1 MNVCVIGAGPS
12 GLTTIKQL
20 IDEGHNVTCFEKNDD
35 IGGIWYRNGEDQNQM
50 KAYDNLMLT
59 ISMKLMSFSDFMH
72 RGDRTFTDHRG
83 YLRYLTD
90 YTDMNNLRQHIQ
102 FDTTVQNITHLEDD
116 SWEIITTDAQGSMS
130 KQCFEALAVCSG
142 PFKTPNVDVPEI
154 EGFSGQVIHSSEYR
168 NNKDFIGKKVLIIG
182 LAESGADLIRE
193 ISNVTKECT
202 VSIRS
207 RCFLIPRLIHG
218 KYATDMLTTR
228 SHHYEMW
235 NRASKIEFQLK
246 SFSQDNWL
254 LRTLFLLIVNIYGLF
269 SIPLSAISKLI
280 RGKKIDRSLKPINN
294 MGQPAFP
301 SKIDMYTPN
310 TKEHMNFINDW
321 NRKSHNGQGNW
332 SQKIIFSKNVS
343 FVPNIVEK
351 KLAVQDT
358 GIDHVNGN
366 TVHFKDSTAQTFDTI
381 ILCTGFIKD
390 YSIFS
395 NVVIKDNNVRNL
407 YKHAFHPDF
416 NGRLAMIGFLRP
428 ISGGIPICAEMQ
440 ARYFAQLCSNKLSL
454 PDNLKERID
463 KEKDWEEKWMSLSP
477 SHNESMPSQIMFLD
491 SIAKEIG
498 CHIPFYKLILRPKLF
513 VKMWF
518 YSFNQSCY
526 RLVGPHSIPEDSLR
540 DIMNEK
546 VPLNDNIFMLMMISL
561 SMLPSSIHPK
571 NIDFTY
577 LNTD

>member
-1 MNVCVIGAGPS
+1 MKVCVIGAGPS

-20 IDEGHNVTCFEKNDD
+20 LDEGHEVTCFEKNED
-35 IGGIWYRNGEDQNQM
+35 IGGIWYRNGNDHNQM

-72 RGDRTFTDHRG
+72 RGGRTFTDHKG
-83 YLRYLTD
+83 YLRYLHNYVDTF
-90 YTDMNNLRQHIQ
+90 NLRSCIKFEHTVDNIFHQDNDQWAITLSDSNGNTSTQH
-102 FDTTVQNITHLEDD
+102 FD
-116 SWEIITTDAQGSMS
+116 
-130 KQCFEALAVCSG
+130 ALAVCSG
-142 PFKTPNVDVPEI
+142 PFKTPNTNIPEI
-154 EGFSGQVIHSSEYR
+154 EGFEGEVIHSSEYR
-168 NNKDFIGKKVLIIG
+168 NNKDYVGKKVLVVG

-193 ISNVTKECT
+193 ISNVTEECT

-218 KYATDMLTTR
+218 QYATDMLTTR

-235 NRASKIEFQLK
+235 NRASDIEFKLK
-246 SFSQDNWL
+246 SFSQDNWI
-254 LRTLFLLIVNIYGLF
+254 LRTLFLLIVNLYGLI
-269 SIPLSAISKLI
+269 SIPLSGIKKLFS
-280 RGKKIDRSLKPINN
+280 GKDQDNTLKPMNN

-310 TKEHMNFINDW
+310 TKEHMDYINEW

-343 FVPNIVEK
+343 FVPNILEE
-351 KLAVQDT
+351 KLAVQDS
-358 GIDHVNGN
+358 GIDYVEGN
-366 TVHFKDSTAQTFDTI
+366 TVYFKDSTAQTFDTI
-381 ILCTGFIKD
+381 VLCTGFLKD

-395 NVVIKDNNVRNL
+395 NVEIKDNNVRNL

-416 NGRLAMIGFLRP
+416 KGRLAMIGFLRP

-440 ARYFAQLCSNKLSL
+440 ARYFAQLCSDNVAL
-454 PDNLKERID
+454 PSNLEERIENE
-463 KEKDWEEKWMSLSP
+463 KEWEEKWMCLSP
-477 SHNESMPSQIMFLD
+477 AHNESMPSQIMFLD

-498 CHIPFYKLILRPKLF
+498 CHMPFHKLIFRPKLF

-526 RLVGPHSIPEDSLR
+526 RIVGPHNSPQESIQ
-540 DIMNEK
+540 DIMGEK
-546 VPLNDNIFMLMMISL
+546 VPLNDNKFMLMLMAL